1 MNLPAKTRLPPSNR
15 RVRFHRPS
23 VGKCTCT
30 GFLTSLGVIV
40 SFPGGSGTF
49 YSVSVVVVVVG
60 VPAT

>member
-1 MNLPAKTRLPPSNR
+1 MQVS
-15 RVRFHRPS
+15 
-23 VGKCTCT
+23 
-30 GFLTSLGVIV
+30 LTSLGVIV